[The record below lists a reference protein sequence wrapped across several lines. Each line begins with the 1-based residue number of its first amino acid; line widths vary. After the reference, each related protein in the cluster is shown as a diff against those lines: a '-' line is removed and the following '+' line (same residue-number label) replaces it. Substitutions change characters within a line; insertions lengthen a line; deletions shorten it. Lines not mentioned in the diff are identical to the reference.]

1 VCLISGFGVAAQ
13 TRIPAPSHY
22 EVASIKPNQS
32 GARHAILSYPG
43 GRLVTTYATLK
54 ALIGFAYNLRDYQI
68 SGGPNWLDSTGY
80 DILASPEHPVNPS
93 AETIDTFHQLMRT
106 LLSDRFQLTTHF
118 EARELRVYALV
129 PAERKGRCPA
139 TPINGGT
146 FRKGGA
152 DATRFARVPQYDGAK
167 LEDAGNVQDPGDMRL
182 HGGIGLMTAQ
192 HIPMEFVAQQ
202 LSDRLGRLVIDKTGL
217 TRHYNFKLEWTP
229 DETDSNGVPPYAD
242 RTGPSL
248 FTALQEQL
256 GLKLESQ
263 KAPVQI
269 LVIDRAERASE
280 N

>member
-152 DATRFARVPQYDGAK
+152 DATRFARVPKNQARNSFLLLSYMSCGTLI
-167 LEDAGNVQDPGDMRL
+167 LETNRSCRL
-182 HGGIGLMTAQ
+182 WARRTK
-192 HIPMEFVAQQ
+192 
-202 LSDRLGRLVIDKTGL
+202 SGRA
-217 TRHYNFKLEWTP
+217 RW
-229 DETDSNGVPPYAD
+229 
-242 RTGPSL
+242 R
-248 FTALQEQL
+248 
-256 GLKLESQ
+256 
-263 KAPVQI
+263 
-269 LVIDRAERASE
+269 
-280 N
+280 